1 MSEALLA
8 VEETLDTNT
17 SLLRLVQ
24 NLCTEIA
31 VYEVPEM
38 LSGLENVRERKKN
51 RLGCA
56 VGSQSECRDTG
67 HIDVS
72 ATAEHRVKNVLL
84 CAEYAGCLKVDGD
97 GTTGDCLNSLLE
109 LGIHLSADSTL
120 ERVNLSHGQGNRRIS
135 CCSLVYSVLT
145 VCCCGL
151 GRLLLCCCSGL
162 SCGLGSC
169 LGCCCS
175 GSCCSGLSRLG

>member
-1 MSEALLA
+1 MSPPPPSIE
-8 VEETLDTNT
+8 
-17 SLLRLVQ
+17 
-24 NLCTEIA
+24 
-31 VYEVPEM
+31 
-38 LSGLENVRERKKN
+38 
-51 RLGCA
+51 
-56 VGSQSECRDTG
+56 
-67 HIDVS
+67 
-72 ATAEHRVKNVLL
+72 KNVLL

-97 GTTGDCLNSLLE
+97 GTTGDRLNSLLE
-109 LGIHLSADSTL
+109 LAIHLSADGTL

-162 SCGLGSC
+162 LSCGLCSC
-169 LGCCCS
+169 L